1 MTNPATQV
9 VEARGSDIQE
19 HHLVTKQVE
28 GHPRLHETLYQKTK
42 QTNKKKKT
50 QVLWHSSSC
59 RHTHIQS
66 VKL

>member
-19 HHLVTKQVE
+19 HHPVTKQVE

-42 QTNKKKKT
+42 KKKNP

-59 RHTHIQS
+59 RHTHIQ
-66 VKL
+66 

>member
-28 GHPRLHETLYQKTK
+28 GHPRLHETLYQKNE
-42 QTNKKKKT
+42 TNKKKKHKCCGI
-50 QVLWHSSSC
+50 QAVVDI
-59 RHTHIQS
+59 HTHNQ
-66 VKL
+66 

>member
-19 HHLVTKQVE
+19 HHPVTKQVE

-42 QTNKKKKT
+42 KKT
-50 QVLWHSSSC
+50 HKCCGIQAVVDI
-59 RHTHIQS
+59 HTYN
-66 VKL
+66 K

>member
-42 QTNKKKKT
+42 QTKKKNHKCCGI
-50 QVLWHSSSC
+50 QAVVDI
-59 RHTHIQS
+59 HTHNQ
-66 VKL
+66 